1 MQETGKRPIRVL
13 PPELKN
19 QIAAGEVVERPSSV
33 LKELVENSLDAGA
46 TSVDVRIERGGQGLI
61 CVQDNGHGLGQEEL
75 ELAVTRHATS
85 KIGSIEE
92 LSQILSFGFR
102 GEALPSIASV
112 SHFTMSAALRPPDAL
127 DASEVSGADASFIRV
142 LHGRIQDKGPAA
154 IPPGARVEVREL
166 FANIPARL
174 KFLKTQATESNRCQE
189 TLFRLALTALDTAFV
204 LRNETR
210 EVFCFPACQ
219 SLRDRLAQ
227 AWPPALTEGLLD
239 FDLENGPYRAYGL
252 AGRPGVKQSRANRM
266 LFFVNGRAVQ
276 DRLLLK
282 AAMEAYKGR
291 LLAREYPPLVLFLE
305 LPPDEVDANVH
316 PAKAEVRFRDEST
329 VFSTVRRALRTALDT
344 HERAPFDAAHITEPP
359 AFASDL
365 FRSPHAGAYEGLRSR
380 PDQDAAA
387 EFGFSEDAGG
397 QHDQNTG
404 TGLRPAGPEAP
415 VRNEQYALDIR
426 PSGKA
431 QEDFPQTA
439 PQGGPAYVAEPGLDD
454 AVTEPVVRP
463 VMPAQDQT
471 HTRFQFAN
479 QEVAFLGI
487 LADTYFILRLGNQGL
502 ALLDQHAA
510 HERVLYARM
519 RAAGQRGDSQ
529 LLAMPLELVLH
540 PSERSHLQEL
550 WAELRQLGYSLEM
563 VSEELCRIKGI
574 PGGLEPGE
582 SKELLQAMLSGQS
595 RSIDELWKMLSCK
608 SAVKAGQ
615 PLARE
620 EALALLEAW
629 QQTPQRE
636 YCPHGRPILIHWDVS
651 DLERLF
657 KRKN

>member
-1 MQETGKRPIRVL
+1 MQESGKRPIRVL

-61 CVQDNGHGLGQEEL
+61 RVQDNGHGLGQEEL

-92 LSQILSFGFR
+92 LSQIMSFGFR

-112 SHFTMSAALRPPDAL
+112 SHFTMSAALRTPEGTEGADC
-127 DASEVSGADASFIRV
+127 SGADASFIDV
-142 LHGRIQDKGPAA
+142 LHGRIQDKGPTAM
-154 IPPGARVEVREL
+154 PPGARVEVRDL

-174 KFLKTQATESNRCQE
+174 KFLKTQATESSRCQE
-189 TLFRLALTALDTAFV
+189 SLFRLSLTALDTAFV
-204 LRNETR
+204 LHNENR
-210 EVFCFPACQ
+210 EVFCFPARQ

-239 FDLENGPYRAYGL
+239 FDQENGPYRASGL

-291 LLAREYPPLVLFLE
+291 LLSREYPPLVLFLE

-316 PAKAEVRFRDEST
+316 PAKAEVRFRDENK

-365 FRSPHAGAYEGLRSR
+365 FRPSRESAYEGLRSR
-380 PDQDAAA
+380 PDAPEFSDSADSGALRADAAV
-387 EFGFSEDAGG
+387 
-397 QHDQNTG
+397 
-404 TGLRPAGPEAP
+404 GLRPVKSEEP
-415 VRNEQYALDIR
+415 VRNEQYALDMR
-426 PSGKA
+426 PSERA
-431 QEDFPQTA
+431 RESLFNPESPDEESA
-439 PQGGPAYVAEPGLDD
+439 GGPARVAEPGFAD
-454 AVTEPVVRP
+454 AVPRSPMRP
-463 VMPAQDQT
+463 LAQDQT
-471 HTRFQFAN
+471 ATGFQFAN
-479 QEVAFLGI
+479 QDVAFLGI
-487 LADTYFILRLGNQGL
+487 LADTYFILRLGNQGI

-519 RAAGQRGDSQ
+519 RADGQRGDSQ
-529 LLAMPLELVLH
+529 LLAIPLELVLH
-540 PSERSHLQEL
+540 PSERARLQEL

-563 VSEELCRIKGI
+563 ASEETCRIKGI

-582 SKELLQAMLSGQS
+582 ARELLQAMLSGQS
-595 RSIDELWKMLSCK
+595 RSMDELWKMLSCK

-636 YCPHGRPILIHWDVS
+636 YCPHGRPILIHWDVR